1 MGAGDSPAQPAYRMP
16 THPDPSNQFLYLT
29 TRGRKT
35 AQPREIEIWFTHRGG
50 HYYVIAEYPTS
61 QWVQNLKA
69 NPQVQVRVG
78 QETFVA
84 RARVLS
90 PDTDCDQLNVVQEL
104 SRKKYGWGDGQ
115 VVELSPQ

>member
-1 MGAGDSPAQPAYRMP
+1 MPAD
-16 THPDPSNQFLYLT
+16 PDPSQFLYLT
-29 TRGRKT
+29 TRGRKSG
-35 AQPREIEIWFTHRGG
+35 QPREIEIWFTHLDGR
-50 HYYVIAEYPTS
+50 YYVIAEYPTS

-78 QETFVA
+78 EKTFAA

-90 PDTDCDQLNVVQEL
+90 TDTDRDQLNVVQEL

-115 VVELSPQ
+115 VVELTPSAGPVVISGELAC